1 MCLTS
6 QGVVVLGPARKRHRI
21 APRAWGMVHSCGGMW
36 DIGRIVH
43 THVMS
48 RCCKSIKMLNVETS
62 IPALTAAASRS
73 TATKVGGRKMAAA
86 REGVGAAS
94 AGALSAAAASE
105 DRFPPTHRGSHR
117 LSSPPANMQS
127 SVGLVGRLASWGN
140 EGGWL
145 PDARG

>member
-6 QGVVVLGPARKRHRI
+6 KGVVVFGPAHEKHRTV
-21 APRAWGMVHSCGGMW
+21 PRGWGMEQACERMLS
-36 DIGRIVH
+36 IGRVVH

-48 RCCKSIKMLNVETS
+48 RCCKSIKMLYVETS

-73 TATKVGGRKMAAA
+73 TATKVGGGKMAAA
-86 REGVGAAS
+86 REGVGEVSAGVLSAAS
-94 AGALSAAAASE
+94 ASD

-127 SVGLVGRLASWGN
+127 
-140 EGGWL
+140 
-145 PDARG
+145 